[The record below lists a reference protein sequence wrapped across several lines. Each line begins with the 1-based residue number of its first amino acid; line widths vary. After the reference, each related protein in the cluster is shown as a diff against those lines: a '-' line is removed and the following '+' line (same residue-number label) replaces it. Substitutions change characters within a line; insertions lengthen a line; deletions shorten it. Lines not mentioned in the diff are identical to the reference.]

1 MNIDQEISAFCENVK
16 KLRSKNELTQDEM
29 AKMLGISL
37 EELSEL
43 EGGIIP
49 KKLDVSLL
57 FKIYDVF
64 GIYPKE
70 MFAKR

>member
-16 KLRSKNELTQDEM
+16 KLRSKNGLTQDEM
-29 AKMLGISL
+29 SKMLGISL

-43 EGGIIP
+43 EVGIIP

-64 GIYPKE
+64 GIHPKE

>member
-1 MNIDQEISAFCENVK
+1 M
-16 KLRSKNELTQDEM
+16 QDEM

-64 GIYPKE
+64 GIHPKE